1 MSTSNKNTET
11 KQPKNTAEEQRM
23 KSERDTPGTP
33 QATSHSPGR
42 NKTPEDI
49 REEERKA
56 EAKNKGAEASHR
68 AEPTGSRNTMGTKE
82 PGSPNDRA
90 NKH

>member
-11 KQPKNTAEEQRM
+11 KQPKQTAEEQRM
-23 KSERDTPGTP
+23 KSERNAPGTP
-33 QATSHSPGR
+33 QATSQQPGK
-42 NKTPEDI
+42 NKTPGDT
-49 REEERKA
+49 REEERTP
-56 EAKNKGAEASHR
+56 EAKHKGTEAGHR
-68 AEPTGSRNTMGTKE
+68 AEPTGSRNTMDTKE